1 MNKKVINIKGIE
13 YDITDY
19 RHPGGYVIDSMA
31 NGQDATNAF
40 NEFHYRSKKAKIVLD
55 SLPKTI
61 SKHNP
66 EEMLED
72 FEKFRESLVK
82 RGFFKPS
89 YMHITFRI
97 IELISIY
104 SVAIYLIPHNI
115 IGSLFLFGIFGGR
128 CGWLQH
134 EGGHNSLTGN
144 IKIDKLIQ
152 NISIGFGLLTDGS
165 MWNNM
170 HNRHHANTQKIGYDM
185 DLDTTPLVAFY
196 ENATIDNSNTIVKYW
211 LKYQAYT
218 FLPITSGIFVML
230 FWILYL
236 HPRKIIKDK
245 NLIQG
250 LIVIFGHSSR
260 ISSFIYFANTSLYQA
275 IFYHLITLWISGI
288 YLFGHFSLSHSF
300 MPTLEKH
307 ENANWVIN
315 ALEHTVDIAPQNKL
329 VSWVMGHLNNQVVH
343 HLFLSMPQYRGPE
356 VSKELI
362 LFCKKWD
369 LKYTIIGYFEAWY
382 LMFKNLSDVG
392 MKIFSRK

>member
-1 MNKKVINIKGIE
+1 MDKKIIKIKGIH

-19 RHPGGYVIDSMA
+19 KHPGGGLIYSMIDD
-31 NGQDATNAF
+31 QDATNAF
-40 NEFHYRSKKAKIVLD
+40 EEFHYRSKKAKIVLD
-55 SLPKTI
+55 SLPKTP

-66 EEMLED
+66 EKMLED
-72 FEKFRESLVK
+72 FEKFRKSLVE

-89 YMHITFRI
+89 YTHITFRI

-104 SVAIYLIPHNI
+104 SVAVYLIPYNI

-196 ENATIDNSNTIVKYW
+196 ENATIDNTNKIVKYW

-245 NLIQG
+245 NIIQG
-250 LIVIFGHSSR
+250 LIVIFGHLPR
-260 ISSFIYFANTSLYQA
+260 ISRTRLP
-275 IFYHLITLWISGI
+275 H
-288 YLFGHFSLSHSF
+288 SLSSHSHKQF
-300 MPTLEKH
+300 T
-307 ENANWVIN
+307 AI
-315 ALEHTVDIAPQNKL
+315 
-329 VSWVMGHLNNQVVH
+329 S
-343 HLFLSMPQYRGPE
+343 
-356 VSKELI
+356 
-362 LFCKKWD
+362 
-369 LKYTIIGYFEAWY
+369 
-382 LMFKNLSDVG
+382 
-392 MKIFSRK
+392 